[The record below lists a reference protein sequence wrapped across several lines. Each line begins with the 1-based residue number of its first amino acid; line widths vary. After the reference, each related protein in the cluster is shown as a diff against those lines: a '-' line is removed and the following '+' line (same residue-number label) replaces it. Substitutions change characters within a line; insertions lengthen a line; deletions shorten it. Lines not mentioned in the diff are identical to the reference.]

1 MERWDAM
8 FTARLRSHISSCP
21 YGMPL
26 LQESGYALA
35 VLATF
40 TRGRFNLGDALY
52 DVAKNAVCRLASS
65 LAEETKDSDLAFVG
79 VSPGCW
85 RWSE

>member
-1 MERWDAM
+1 M
-8 FTARLRSHISSCP
+8 FTAGLRSHISSCP

-26 LQESGYALA
+26 FQESGYALA
-35 VLATF
+35 VRTTF
-40 TRGRFNLGDALY
+40 TRCRFNLGNAFY
-52 DVAKNAVCRLASS
+52 NVAKNAVCRLVSA